1 MDTLAFRPFEVDFS
15 DETLRA
21 RLARLR
27 PDDGLA
33 FGLSLAESRRL
44 LAYGGFSLYLAT
56 RDPERRR
63 ILPVRRTPDR
73 DVTDR
78 AA

>member
-1 MDTLAFRPFEVDFS
+1 MAQGFNRAEFSTEVR
-15 DETLRA
+15 RA

-44 LAYGGFSLYLAT
+44 LAYSGFSLHLAI
-56 RDPERRR
+56 RDQRWSGTPG
-63 ILPVRRTPDR
+63 LALAPHPDR
-73 DVTDR
+73 DVIER